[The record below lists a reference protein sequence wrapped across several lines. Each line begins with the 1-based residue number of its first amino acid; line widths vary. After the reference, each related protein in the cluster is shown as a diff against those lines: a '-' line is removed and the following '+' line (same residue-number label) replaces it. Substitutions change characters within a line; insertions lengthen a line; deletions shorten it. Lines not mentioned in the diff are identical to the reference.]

1 MPRGNIKRVT
11 VMLPDDVHRQLKLY
25 VVSNDTTL
33 QDSILQW
40 IKDNL
45 TTPEETTVEL

>member
-1 MPRGNIKRVT
+1 
-11 VMLPDDVHRQLKLY
+11 MLPDDVHRQLKLY

-45 TTPEETTVEL
+45 TTLEEPTVKL